1 MGYFPLIWK
10 GSITHMHGLAVY
22 IREGFPFAWDL
33 FLGSSM
39 DSYLCF
45 QLALF
50 HSVSYLLSSIN
61 HLLCLYTW
69 VLILFHLTDEVLL
82 INSSANM
89 FVFGEFNFH
98 HNNCLT
104 YSGRT
109 DRPGGLC
116 YNISISNDL
125 TLMANFPTGTTD
137 YDYHGPVLLDLFL
150 SFDASISSTKAFPP
164 LGNTDDVVV
173 SVYIDFPSY

>member
-1 MGYFPLIWK
+1 
-10 GSITHMHGLAVY
+10 MHGLAVY

-33 FLGSSM
+33 FLGNSI
-39 DSYLCF
+39 DFYLCF

-50 HSVSYLLSSIN
+50 HSVSYLFSSIN
-61 HLLCLYTW
+61 HL
-69 VLILFHLTDEVLL
+69 TDEALL
-82 INSSANM
+82 INSSANT

-98 HNNCLT
+98 YKNCLT
-104 YSGRT
+104 YSGRA

-125 TLMANFPTGTTD
+125 TQIANFPTGITD

-173 SVYIDFPSY
+173 SVCIDFPSY